1 MEAATVAVRS
11 TGDGIAAGDEVAA
24 GERVAVGE
32 GCTLETGETA
42 GLAWRGDGE
51 SPDAEHA
58 ASTRPR
64 SATNVTGAIAR
75 ADGNEEPAAEATG
88 RDERRFEMDGCG
100 GGSEVTWPT

>member
-11 TGDGIAAGDEVAA
+11 TGDGIAAGDEVADDE
-24 GERVAVGE
+24 GVAVGE
-32 GCTLETGETA
+32 GCVVEVGDTA
-42 GLAWRGDGE
+42 GVACPGDGE

-75 ADGNEEPAAEATG
+75 ADGNDEPAARATG
-88 RDERRFEMDGCG
+88 RNEMRFEMDRRG
-100 GGSEVTWPT
+100 GRSGVTWPT